1 MVTITDGW
9 RKDSTVVGGF
19 FRGMSTTRGGVAE
32 MVEGAPAGGGIGG
45 EPASDWVKEFVSPIL
60 EDLRGGCGGPD
71 VAEWARANQEQLLE
85 QLVNYW
91 TKYWELVTPILQG
104 VGLENHPTFYCTGVM
119 VSWCWFVDWQPFL
132 EACHLEMVDRL
143 ENAFTAVYGDI
154 SVTGGLET
162 ITRFLEKIP
171 EERTVR
177 AVFGCEWDFTGTPLP
192 TEEVSRLR
200 GLHRV
205 RVTGLGLKG
214 FYSLLRNAHLP
225 ENCTTF
231 INSVPQPPHPDKCLV
246 ADYILQA
253 GVDFKRFVAMLDKAT
268 ASGRFPAIGLRSSG
282 LYIVWF

>member
-104 VGLENHPTFYCTGVM
+104 VGLENHPTFYCTGIM
-119 VSWCWFVDWQPFL
+119 VSWCWFVDWQPL
-132 EACHLEMVDRL
+132 IDAYRMETLDGL
-143 ENAFTAVYGDI
+143 TDI
-154 SVTGGLET
+154 STGGIEALT
-162 ITRFLEKIP
+162 HFLNLVP
-171 EERTVR
+171 EGGDLRMV
-177 AVFGCEWDFTGTPLP
+177 VNCGWDFAGTLVHAAGGEADYNLALDLYRAHPLGGR
-192 TEEVSRLR
+192 E
-200 GLHRV
+200 
-205 RVTGLGLKG
+205 
-214 FYSLLRNAHLP
+214 AI
-225 ENCTTF
+225 
-231 INSVPQPPHPDKCLV
+231 INSVPRPPQPDRALV
-246 ADYILQA
+246 AHYLAEDGGELGSFVR
-253 GVDFKRFVAMLDKAT
+253 GVTTAIAEGVRPAM
-268 ASGRFPAIGLRSSG
+268 GLRRTGWCVMMVSLG
-282 LYIVWF
+282 VVVWW